1 MSKIVISYRR
11 EDSQETTGRIYDRLT
26 SHFPPGNVF
35 RDVDN
40 IPPGTDFRHVLE
52 WEVGSCDVLLAIIGH
67 RWLKVTDANGQRRL
81 DDLDDFVRIEIET
94 ALRRDIPVIPV
105 LVSNAPM
112 PEAQDLPP
120 AIRDLAYRNG
130 RVVRPDPDFHRDM
143 ARR

>member
-1 MSKIVISYRR
+1 
-11 EDSQETTGRIYDRLT
+11 
-26 SHFPPGNVF
+26 
-35 RDVDN
+35 
-40 IPPGTDFRHVLE
+40 
-52 WEVGSCDVLLAIIGH
+52 
-67 RWLKVTDANGQRRL
+67 L